1 MMHLRRLTL
10 AVATAALFTTA
21 VGPVQ
26 ALALQS
32 WDPNLV
38 AYTYVYYADAE
49 KTEVLG
55 YAFDTCVGVGSSG
68 VVVSRPYIP
77 TAYYDQTPMF
87 VCSSMGPYL
96 PPDWPY

>member
-1 MMHLRRLTL
+1 MTHLRRL
-10 AVATAALFTTA
+10 AVAAATAALFTTA

-26 ALALQS
+26 ALVQS

-38 AYTYVYYADAE
+38 AYSYVYYADAE

-55 YAFDTCVGVGSSG
+55 YAWDTCGQSGSHIY
-68 VVVSRPYIP
+68 VTRPYIP
-77 TAYYDQTPMF
+77 TAYYDQTPTF
-87 VCSSMGPYL
+87 VCAELGPYL